1 VEYTLHSDDRERQ
14 VIDYIAGMTDQY
26 ALRLAEKLEI

>member
-1 VEYTLHSDDRERQ
+1 LPDSKERK

-26 ALRLAEKLEI
+26 ALRLAEEISQ